1 MASATLSNAP
11 IANTSH
17 TIQAI
22 KTAKEN
28 HKVVAMTVAFTFMKQ
43 ISQKRIPQEG
53 NHYLLEAAPPSS
65 PHTQLTHAPS

>member
-1 MASATLSNAP
+1 MASATLSNVLN
-11 IANTSH
+11 ANTSH

-28 HKVVAMTVAFTFMKQ
+28 HKVVARTVAFTFMKAKKQ

-53 NHYLLEAAPPSS
+53 NHYLL
-65 PHTQLTHAPS
+65 